1 MKRPD
6 NSTIITTLSACGGI
20 VLHAAERLGVA
31 RQTVHAWIA
40 ADPELKAAHDGVSEE
55 LLDLAESNV
64 VTKIRAGDFDASKF
78 YLRSKGR
85 ARGWG
90 EHTKIEATVSTTVTN
105 PVPRVDYSMYTLE
118 ELEHLERL
126 LAKGEQKPASN

>member
-6 NSTIITTLSACGGI
+6 NATIIATLTACGGI

-31 RQTVHAWIA
+31 RQTVHSWIA
-40 ADPELKAAHDGVSEE
+40 ADPDLKAAHDGVSEE
-55 LLDLAESNV
+55 LLDIAESNIIEKV
-64 VTKIRAGDFDASKF
+64 RQGDLEATKF

-90 EHTKIEATVSTTVTN
+90 DHTRVEATVNTTVTN
-105 PVPRVDYSMYTLE
+105 SVPRIDYSAYTLE
-118 ELEHLERL
+118 EMEQLEAL